1 MSNLF
6 ATVETP
12 VAKYEQ
18 PTGLYDVISPLV
30 RKVRVF

>member
-6 ATVETP
+6 TTIETP
-12 VAKYEQ
+12 VIKYEQ
-18 PTGLYDVISPLV
+18 PTGLYDVISPLI